1 MQKWY
6 YRNILNFRD
15 EETIEACLCAEGS
28 YGTSKFGC
36 HRERDRDYVQR
47 IDVKV
52 CVFNIRSCCL
62 PDITS
67 SQNGLIFSMTFSNME
82 TTICLKHDEDSIDDG
97 TTADPLELITPSP
110 INI

>member
-1 MQKWY
+1 VLPSLVVTA
-6 YRNILNFRD
+6 R
-15 EETIEACLCAEGS
+15 ETGIMYKG
-28 YGTSKFGC
+28 
-36 HRERDRDYVQR
+36 